1 MGKGFHFVNK
11 LVGGT
16 IPREYVNPI
25 EKGVVEAMEG
35 GVLAGY
41 PMVDIEVELFDGSYH
56 EVDSNEIAF
65 KIAGSLGFK
74 EAVRKAGPIL
84 LEPIMATEV
93 VAPENFLGVVI
104 GDIMAR
110 RGKLLGTEK
119 RAGMQVISAH
129 VPLAEMFGYST
140 SLRSATEGR
149 AIYTM
154 QFHHYAPV
162 PGHIGEQLIAKSRGL
177 A

>member
-1 MGKGFHFVNK
+1 MQNC
-11 LVGGT
+11 
-16 IPREYVNPI
+16 
-25 EKGVVEAMEG
+25 
-35 GVLAGY
+35 VLILAPTGR
-41 PMVDIEVELFDGSYH
+41 DAELTQD
-56 EVDSNEIAF
+56 V
-65 KIAGSLGFK
+65 L
-74 EAVRKAGPIL
+74 KAGGIDAKVCRTIEELQTELAKGAGAVL

-93 VAPENFLGVVI
+93 IVPEAFMGNVI
-104 GDIMAR
+104 GDLSSR
-110 RGKLLGTEK
+110 RGKILGMEP
-119 RAGMQVISAH
+119 RAGAQVVTAH

-162 PGHIGEQLIAKSRGL
+162 PGHIGDQLIAKSRGL